1 MRGELGRV
9 NFHKDLW
16 DCYQG
21 QGKQI
26 GQKPDQCIP
35 INDSTNNN
43 IAGHI
48 WATVF
53 FSLLKLW
60 MFLDMHFYNTIST
73 RLPLW

>member
-26 GQKPDQCIP
+26 GQKLTSASPVTIP
-35 INDSTNNN
+35 QTITLQDTF
-43 IAGHI
+43 GLQ
-48 WATVF
+48 
-53 FSLLKLW
+53 FS
-60 MFLDMHFYNTIST
+60 FLY
-73 RLPLW
+73 